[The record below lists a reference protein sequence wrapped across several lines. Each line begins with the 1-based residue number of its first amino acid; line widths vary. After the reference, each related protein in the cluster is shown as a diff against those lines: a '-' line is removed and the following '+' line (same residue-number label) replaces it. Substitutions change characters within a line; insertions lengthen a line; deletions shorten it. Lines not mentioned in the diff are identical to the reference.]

1 MNDNKSIN
9 TSGSYFLTPEL
20 KLKQI
25 SDKDTSQK
33 EPEVI
38 LKPINNSYLTIM
50 DKIKMAKEENVPYQL
65 DKLLNTVKNEWE
77 KISQAVQENVLD
89 TDTFNSIEK
98 EALNF
103 DLLEED
109 IEKIQTRIQQ
119 DGYSVLGSRL
129 ILDNEKDLME
139 IKTYSQKGEKSF
151 VNTVSAKVKKVSNI
165 PADILDEI
173 ESKGRVEISVKF
185 DD

>member
-1 MNDNKSIN
+1 M
-9 TSGSYFLTPEL
+9 T
-20 KLKQI
+20 
-25 SDKDTSQK
+25 
-33 EPEVI
+33 
-38 LKPINNSYLTIM
+38 
-50 DKIKMAKEENVPYQL
+50 KEENVA
-65 DKLLNTVKNEWE
+65 DKFDKFLNTVKNEWE

-89 TDTFNSIEK
+89 TDTFNSIE
-98 EALNF
+98 EETLNF

-119 DGYSVLGSRL
+119 DGYSVLGSSL

-151 VNTVSAKVKKVSNI
+151 VNTVSAKVKQVTNI
-165 PADILDEI
+165 PADILEEI
-173 ESKGRVEISVKF
+173 ESKGRVEVSIKF

>member
-1 MNDNKSIN
+1 MNDKKSIN
-9 TSGSYFLTPEL
+9 TSGSYLLKSEL

-25 SDKDTSQK
+25 SEKDTSQK

-38 LKPINNSYLTIM
+38 LKQVNNSYLTII
-50 DKIKMAKEENVPYQL
+50 DKIKMKEEENIPDKI
-65 DKLLNTVKNEWE
+65 DKLLKTLKNAEE

-89 TDTFNSIEK
+89 TDTLNSIE
-98 EALNF
+98 EEVLNF
-103 DLLEED
+103 DLLEQD
-109 IEKIQTRIQQ
+109 IEKIHTIIQQ

-129 ILDNEKDLME
+129 VLDNEKDLME